1 MLGVYDRPMPK
12 MIRKHIHMTEGQVDF
27 LEGFEG
33 LPLAEHIRR
42 ALDSYI
48 TKKKTDLSFSTSS
61 SKKGV
66 EIHG

>member
-1 MLGVYDRPMPK
+1 MPK

-27 LEGFEG
+27 LEGLEG
-33 LPLAEHIRR
+33 LPVAEHIRR

-48 TKKKTDLSFSTSS
+48 TKKRNELTVSTSS